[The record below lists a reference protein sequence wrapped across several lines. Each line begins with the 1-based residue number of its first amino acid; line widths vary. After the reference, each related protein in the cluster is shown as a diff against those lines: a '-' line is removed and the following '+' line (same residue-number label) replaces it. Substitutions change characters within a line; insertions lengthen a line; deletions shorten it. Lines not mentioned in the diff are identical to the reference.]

1 LQSWKKNKRSN
12 KLSPH
17 LAFFLKKKEA
27 KKRAGNLSKLNGR
40 RFHLLPH
47 PERKIKTHEVASCS
61 TRAFRFTSG
70 QATGINRQNSFL
82 LSAKFF
88 L

>member
-1 LQSWKKNKRSN
+1 MIIAIIKNERN
-12 KLSPH
+12 SPI
-17 LAFFLKKKEA
+17 FFLEKRN

-61 TRAFRFTSG
+61 SRAFRFASG
-70 QATGINRQNSFL
+70 QAT
-82 LSAKFF
+82 AD
-88 L
+88 